1 MSKEIDKTKEIKTI
15 EDLDN
20 KENKDIKLTETELKE
35 DPFEQK
41 YTQLKIDFDNLT
53 KERDTYKE
61 KYNRALE
68 ENNRLFNRLTGT
80 PPEPTANA
88 MDSLL
93 KLKGVK

>member
-1 MSKEIDKTKEIKTI
+1 MSEKEIKTV
-15 EDLDN
+15 EDLDK
-20 KENKDIKLTETELKE
+20 KENEKEKTDIKLTETELKE

-41 YTQLKIDFDNLT
+41 YTQLKMDFDSVS

-93 KLKGVK
+93 KIKGVK